1 MSLNLA
7 MGATKE
13 TLRDIKHYTDHI
25 KSAKEVEESG
35 IVLSLEENTQYL
47 SPVLLS
53 VQDERPLPK

>member
-13 TLRDIKHYTDHI
+13 TLQDIKHYTAHI